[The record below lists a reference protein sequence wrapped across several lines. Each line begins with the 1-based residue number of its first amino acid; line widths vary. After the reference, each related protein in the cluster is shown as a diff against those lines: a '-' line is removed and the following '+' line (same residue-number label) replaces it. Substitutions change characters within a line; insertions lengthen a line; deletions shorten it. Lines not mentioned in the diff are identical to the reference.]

1 MNRTVDIDY
10 NYWRPLIVVVAI
22 VAAMVCG
29 IVADSTLNYPLGKY
43 VTTTD
48 EYNQTFGDSF
58 SGYIV
63 SKNPNIFTAEVTVR
77 NDAGEERTLYVR
89 WLNVRGNR

>member
-1 MNRTVDIDY
+1 MDY
-10 NYWRPLIVVVAI
+10 NPLHLLIVVVAI

-48 EYNQTFGDSF
+48 EYNQTFGNSF
-58 SGYIV
+58 SGHIV
-63 SKNPNIFTAEVTVR
+63 SKNPNIFIAEVTVR

-89 WLNVRGNR
+89 WLKVWGNR

>member
-29 IVADSTLNYPLGKY
+29 IVADSALNYPLGNY

-89 WLNVRGNR
+89 RLKVWGNR